1 MGGKITERA
10 LVQRINRK
18 LGKVHQSL
26 RKTRGYHV
34 NNDLGEYYILD
45 THRNSIIES
54 RLERAHLEEFAR
66 QLNVFAPHEE
76 LEDKILKKKAP
87 DAPVPSPKLL
97 TKSELEQ
104 MTPKQL
110 RKCMKATVKEIN
122 SLRKRLKDMNR
133 EDGGKP

>member
-1 MGGKITERA
+1 MSCKITERA

-34 NNDLGEYYILD
+34 KHDLGEYYILD

-66 QLNVFAPHEE
+66 QLNVLAPHEE
-76 LEDKILKKKAP
+76 LEEKILKKKEP
-87 DAPVPSPKLL
+87 DAPVPSPKLV
-97 TKSELEQ
+97 TKKDLEG
-104 MTPKQL
+104 MTQKQL
-110 RKCMKATVKEIN
+110 KKCLQTTVKEIN
-122 SLRKRLKDMNR
+122 SVRKRLKDTNR
-133 EDGGKP
+133 EDGGKS